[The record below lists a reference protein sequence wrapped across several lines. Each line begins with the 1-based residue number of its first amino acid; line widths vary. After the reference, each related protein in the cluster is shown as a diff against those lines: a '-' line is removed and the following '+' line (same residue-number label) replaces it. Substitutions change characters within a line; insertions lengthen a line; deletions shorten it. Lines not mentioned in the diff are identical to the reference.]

1 MIAGLACKIER
12 VIIALAEAEGI
23 AARVRSTSGMPPTDP
38 SESPTATAEADK
50 LLEFALVD
58 DDDIDTSAVRNR
70 TNGLTTEPGV
80 RTTELKRAMFC
91 TQRCD
96 ARGSR
101 EKGKA
106 RR

>member
-1 MIAGLACKIER
+1 M
-12 VIIALAEAEGI
+12 IALAEAEGI
-23 AARVRSTSGMPPTDP
+23 AARARSTSGIPPTDP

-50 LLEFALVD
+50 SLKFALVD
-58 DDDIDTSAVRNR
+58 DDNIDTSAVLNS
-70 TNGLTTEPGV
+70 TNGLTTEPGDL
-80 RTTELKRAMFC
+80 TTELKRAMFC